1 MDYPTCLEKIGDGVK
16 SGDYKYDVKDVT
28 QLLKEAILR
37 IDHPEK
43 QKPLSKPRIFKDF
56 IRRSIS

>member
-1 MDYPTCLEKIGDGVK
+1 LEKFGGDVK
-16 SGDYKYDVKDVT
+16 SGDYKLDVKDIT

-43 QKPLSKPRIFKDF
+43 QKPLSHPRIFKDF